1 MQRKRLRNPRNR
13 KADIPRRHMFEQPF
27 PEHKALRAAA
37 ERNLLQHFPS
47 LEGTR
52 VLRAIS
58 NFGTTPHLNE
68 IERGRALLGAY
79 QEAFDVVKMAAEKA
93 LVATRM
99 GEIAQQLNIAIRTH
113 SGYGQRGNQTLE
125 EMGVRTRR
133 RNPR

>member
-1 MQRKRLRNPRNR
+1 
-13 KADIPRRHMFEQPF
+13 MFEQPF